1 MRYLKSEQIE
11 INKYW
16 FYLPESNALIV
27 QTLKDNNVV
36 YWKLDSQGYIQKSII
51 LDKCGVTQDTQ
62 DKSFEYKEYLYI
74 FIYHENGYY
83 KVKSSDLQKVADN
96 SSVNCENNEQF
107 IINYRVGKTQQLII
121 RKDFIQ
127 VNSKSQNKPDK
138 SDILN
143 KEVDNF
149 SENNSQCITYKL
161 SNQSYIYWEGQ
172 QYQLPDEN
180 YSYYLIDKSLLLFY
194 NMGKD
199 NSIICTFEFDKT
211 NYKAKQK
218 NKLIIGS
225 GGIFSQVFSIDGNN
239 QQFIAASLDDNRLK
253 LYDAAS
259 LQLQKT
265 NGEFQQLSKNANYNS
280 ILTYGSFLIVEDQGY
295 GLSYKNGNIQIEKR
309 DIKDKNSYK
318 LPSTDK
324 LYRRLFQAAKSQIL
338 QKSENYYYLTMDS
351 IVCDQDQYLNAS
363 NQCLQCG
370 SNQIFKDNQC
380 QDCQKQFF
388 KKNNTCYSCSENCSV
403 CQESQSCKECN
414 VGFYLDQNQSKCLK
428 CLNNC
433 NLCSDSKTCN
443 ECKEG
448 FEFKDNQC
456 IECIAQPG
464 QFFDPNVKKCVQC
477 DNYCET
483 CLTSNQCK
491 GCKQGYALDTKN
503 TCQIQQQCSQNCQ
516 SCNPQSYCLK
526 CNDGYYL
533 DKSNMCQ
540 QQQCDQNCQ
549 KCEQSSKKCLNC
561 QSGYFLD
568 SNKCQDFCVQC
579 SDAKSCSQC
588 TSGYNLFGTECII
601 CEQKSGYFLDQTN
614 NQCSKCDSN
623 CQTCIISPKKCQSC
637 QARYYLDKSN
647 QCIQCMMN
655 CTECT
660 DSLTCKLCNQGF
672 LHKENQ
678 CVDCSSQQ
686 GYIQD
691 SNNQCVQC
699 DPYCDKCLTST
710 KCEVCIKG
718 YNLNNVI
725 KIKSVAKIAKNV
737 IKGSAI
743 NAQMVIF
750 QIIIKSAKN
759 VIFIVLIAKIKAYA
773 QDALRVLNQT
783 LKAFVFHAIQ
793 VIFMRILPNHV
804 LNVLK
809 ICKKQTTVWFVQQD
823 II

>member
-1 MRYLKSEQIE
+1 
-11 INKYW
+11 
-16 FYLPESNALIV
+16 
-27 QTLKDNNVV
+27 
-36 YWKLDSQGYIQKSII
+36 
-51 LDKCGVTQDTQ
+51 
-62 DKSFEYKEYLYI
+62 
-74 FIYHENGYY
+74 
-83 KVKSSDLQKVADN
+83 
-96 SSVNCENNEQF
+96 
-107 IINYRVGKTQQLII
+107 
-121 RKDFIQ
+121 
-127 VNSKSQNKPDK
+127 
-138 SDILN
+138 
-143 KEVDNF
+143 
-149 SENNSQCITYKL
+149 
-161 SNQSYIYWEGQ
+161 
-172 QYQLPDEN
+172 
-180 YSYYLIDKSLLLFY
+180 
-194 NMGKD
+194 MGKD

-225 GGIFSQVFSIDGNN
+225 GGIFSQVFSIDGNVKLFNIISFLKSFEFQN

-363 NQCLQCG
+363 NQC
-370 SNQIFKDNQC
+370 

-388 KKNNTCYSCSENCSV
+388 KKQTFNQQLTTIKLVFVNSFFIKK
-403 CQESQSCKECN
+403 KEITLVIPVQRIAVFAKKAN
-414 VGFYLDQNQSKCLK
+414 LVKNAIQSKCLK

-773 QDALRVLNQT
+773 QDALRVLNQSKQ
-783 LKAFVFHAIQ
+783 LQLMSFVEFYFQNQSSQSVCIPCDSGYFYENSTQSCIKCSQDMQKINNCLVCPVGYYMNEKEQTCSQCHQNCQTCRGPRDNQCNSCNEGI
-793 VIFMRILPNHV
+793 ILHKNSCYSCQEGFYFEKE
-804 LNVLK
+804 LSK
-809 ICKKQTTVWFVQQD
+809 CQKCKDSCKKCIGNSELDCLECYQCLQSD
-823 II
+823 Y